1 MIAEDLKLTLPSD
14 TEIVMTREFDAP
26 RRIVWKAMNDPD
38 LIPRWWG
45 PRKYKTVVEYMDFR
59 VGGKWRFLNVGAD
72 GQSFG
77 FSGEYL
83 EIVEPEKV
91 VQTMGFDGAPGE
103 VGRNTVRLTERDGRT
118 LITETSV
125 FSSKA
130 ARDAMIASGMESGAR
145 ETYERLAELIA
156 TLR

>member
-1 MIAEDLKLTLPSD
+1 MIAEDLKVTLPSD
-14 TEIVMTREFDAP
+14 TEILMTRELDAP
-26 RRIVWKAMNDPD
+26 RRLVWRAMNDPE

-45 PRKYKTVVEYMDFR
+45 PRRYETVVEYMDFR
-59 VGGKWRFLNVGAD
+59 VGGKWRFLNVGKD

-91 VQTMGFDGAPGE
+91 VQTMSFDGAPGE
-103 VGRNTVRLTERDGRT
+103 VGRNTVVLTERGGRT
-118 LITETSV
+118 LITETSL
-125 FSSKA
+125 FSSKE

-156 TLR
+156 TLK

>member
-1 MIAEDLKLTLPSD
+1 MIAEDLKVTLPSD
-14 TEIVMTREFDAP
+14 TEILMTREFDAP

-45 PRKYKTVVEYMDFR
+45 PRKYETVVEYMDFR

-72 GQSFG
+72 GQTFG

-91 VQTMGFDGAPGE
+91 VQTMGFDGVPGE

-156 TLR
+156 TLK

>member
-1 MIAEDLKLTLPSD
+1 MIAEDLKVTLPSD

-45 PRKYKTVVEYMDFR
+45 PRKYETVVEYMDFR

-72 GQSFG
+72 GQTFG

-91 VQTMGFDGAPGE
+91 VQTMGFDGVPGE

-156 TLR
+156 TLK